1 MTSSVAA
8 LDEKIHLLQGFI
20 VNLRK
25 GPANPWNVILADAV
39 EALLR
44 IGSSEEIE
52 KAFELCECKFPE
64 VAVLPGSFN
73 G

>member
-1 MTSSVAA
+1 MTTSVSA
-8 LDEKIHLLQGFI
+8 LDTEIRLLEGFI

-25 GPANPWNVILADAV
+25 GPANPWNTILADAV
-39 EALLR
+39 EGLLR

-52 KAFELCECKFPE
+52 KAFELCEWKFSE
-64 VAVLPGSFN
+64 VVPGSFN